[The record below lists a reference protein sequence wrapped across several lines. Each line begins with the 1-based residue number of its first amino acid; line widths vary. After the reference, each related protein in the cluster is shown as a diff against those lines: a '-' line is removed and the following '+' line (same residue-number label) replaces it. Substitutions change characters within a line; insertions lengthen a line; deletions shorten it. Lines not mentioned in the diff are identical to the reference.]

1 MSSYFVNST
10 FPVSLPGGQ
19 ESFLGQ
25 IPLYSSGYTDP
36 LRHYP
41 SATFGAT
48 NVQDKVYTSSY
59 YQQAGGVFGRSG
71 PTSTCDYTTPN
82 IYRSADR
89 SCAIGGLEDS
99 LVLTQDQCKTD
110 CTEQG
115 AERYFNSEDK
125 PCTAVYP
132 WMQRMNSCN
141 GKTRL
146 RFRSFAS
153 RIGAQFTL
161 LPTIRLCQHIIK
173 KRHIAYTKEA

>member
-71 PTSTCDYTTPN
+71 STSACDYTTPN
-82 IYRSADR
+82 IYRTAER
-89 SCAIGGLEDS
+89 SCAIGGLEDT

-146 RFRSFAS
+146 QFAVLHV
-153 RIGAQFTL
+153 IEVGAQFTL
-161 LPTIRLCQHIIK
+161 LSTIRQTH
-173 KRHIAYTKEA
+173 KRKDI

>member
-71 PTSTCDYTTPN
+71 STSTCDYTTPN
-82 IYRSADR
+82 IYRTADR

-153 RIGAQFTL
+153 RRSRGAIYITSHYTTL
-161 LPTIRLCQHIIK
+161 STH
-173 KRHIAYTKEA
+173 